1 MTTSMLKTE
10 TNNTGFSTETIYSF
24 NVLTTETQMPMGE
37 YQIIVDECNGDV
49 AVNYIID
56 DYISKTKFFTD
67 SLDAHY
73 YAMCLVRKF
82 KAKYN

>member
-10 TNNTGFSTETIYSF
+10 TNNNGFSTETIYSF
-24 NVLTTETQMPMGE
+24 NVLTTETKMPMGE
-37 YQIIVDECNGDV
+37 YQIIVDEYNGDV

>member
-1 MTTSMLKTE
+1 MLKTE

-24 NVLTTETQMPMGE
+24 NVLTTETKMPMGQ
-37 YQIIVDECNGDV
+37 YQIIVDECGGDV

-56 DYISKTKFFTD
+56 DYVSKTKFFTD

-82 KAKYN
+82 KAQYN

>member
-10 TNNTGFSTETIYSF
+10 TNNTGFSTETTYSF
-24 NVLTTETQMPMGE
+24 NVLTTETKMPMGE
-37 YQIIVDECNGDV
+37 YEIIVDECDGDV
-49 AVNYIID
+49 AVWYHLDGNA
-56 DYISKTKFFTD
+56 SKTKFFTD

-73 YAMCLVRKF
+73 YAMSLVRKF

>member
-10 TNNTGFSTETIYSF
+10 TNNAGFSTETIYSF
-24 NVLTTETQMPMGE
+24 NVLTTETKMPMGE

-56 DYISKTKFFTD
+56 DYVSKTKFFTD
-67 SLDAHY
+67 SLDGHY
-73 YAMCLVRKF
+73 YAMCLARKF

>member
-24 NVLTTETQMPMGE
+24 NVLTTETKMPMGE

-56 DYISKTKFFTD
+56 DYVSKTKFFTD

>member
-10 TNNTGFSTETIYSF
+10 TNSTGFSTETIYSF
-24 NVLTTETQMPMGE
+24 NVLTTETKMPMGE
-37 YQIIVDECNGDV
+37 YQIIVDECDNEV

-56 DYISKTKFFTD
+56 DYVSKTKFFND

-73 YAMCLVRKF
+73 YAMSLVRKF

>member
-10 TNNTGFSTETIYSF
+10 TYNNGISNATTYSF
-24 NVLTTETQMPMGE
+24 NVLTTETKVPMGE
-37 YQIIVDECNGDV
+37 YQIIVDECDGEI

>member
-24 NVLTTETQMPMGE
+24 NVLTTETKMPMGE
-37 YQIIVDECNGDV
+37 YQIFVDECDGDV

-56 DYISKTKFFTD
+56 DYVSKTKFFKD

>member
-1 MTTSMLKTE
+1 
-10 TNNTGFSTETIYSF
+10 
-24 NVLTTETQMPMGE
+24 MGE
-37 YQIIVDECNGDV
+37 YQIIVDECDGDV